1 MKKLGLAVLGL
12 CVLGLA
18 IPSAQA
24 KGGKNKSRSVDV
36 FAKYDTNAD
45 GRLDDTEKEAMKKA
59 LDNDYSLKMYDTNK
73 DGKLSDEEIAVIRP
87 EAKAKKRKNK

>member
-1 MKKLGLAVLGL
+1 MKKVWLAVLGL
-12 CVLGLA
+12 CVLGLT

-24 KGGKNKSRSVDV
+24 GKGNKRSQHVDV

-45 GRLDDTEKEAMKKA
+45 GKLDDAEKEAMKKA
-59 LDNDYSLKMYDTNK
+59 LDSDYSLKIYDTNK

-87 EAKAKKRKNK
+87 EKAKKRKNK